1 MSTALTPPL
10 ADRPEPAT
18 SYAPRE
24 VVSARLTTGRFGPV
38 ADALWAFRREL
49 VWVLVFSM
57 FANVLMLTPTIYM
70 LQLFDR
76 VMQSGNEYTLIIV
89 TLLMLLFAAAMAF
102 AEWVRSRLMVRAGS
116 RLDDALNQR
125 VFLAAFQAQL
135 RQPQRSPQ
143 QPLADLNLLRQ
154 FFTGNGMFAIADTPW
169 TIVFIGVLFLMH
181 PWLGWL
187 AVAFCV
193 LQLVLALVARRLMG
207 ARQTN
212 VMAADMDLSQYLQ
225 AKLRNVDTVAA
236 MGMQT
241 ALKRHWIERH
251 DTLAQQQARLQETS
265 SRVQVL
271 MKWVQYTQQALMLS
285 LGALL
290 AIDGRIT
297 AGAMI
302 ASNAL
307 MGNALRPIGLLVQV
321 WGQAMETRAAWLR
334 LDTLLARVAHAPPE
348 TVLPGL
354 TGQVSLRGVTVR
366 VPGRDRPILDAVN
379 ADFRAGE
386 VVAIVGP
393 SGAGKS
399 TLVRCLLGIWPGHEG
414 QVLYDGHDLQS
425 LPRGPLGQIL
435 GYLPQDIELF
445 DGTIAQ
451 NIARFGDVP
460 PSAIVDAA
468 KLAGIHAMV
477 LRMPKGYDTPIGE
490 AGATLSGGQ
499 RQRLGLARALLG
511 EPAIVVLDEP
521 NANLD
526 DAGEAALVAAV
537 GELRR
542 RGATVFMIVHRQHL
556 LALAD
561 RLLILDEG
569 RVVHLGPTKR
579 TVAAETKEIAR

>member
-1 MSTALTPPL
+1 MSTALNTLDSAGQATHRTPPDGGTKR
-10 ADRPEPAT
+10 AGR
-18 SYAPRE
+18 
-24 VVSARLTTGRFGPV
+24 RFGPI
-38 ADALWAFRREL
+38 ADALWAFRQEL

-76 VMQSGNEYTLIIV
+76 VMQSANDTTLLLV
-89 TLLMLLFAAAMAF
+89 TLLMLLFVAAMAF
-102 AEWVRSRLMVRAGS
+102 AEWVRSRLLVRAGT
-116 RLDDALNQR
+116 RLEDALNER
-125 VFLAAFQAQL
+125 IFMAAFQAQL

-143 QPLADLNLLRQ
+143 QPLVDLNLVRQ
-154 FFTGNGMFAIADTPW
+154 FFTGNGMFAIADAPW
-169 TIVFIGVLFLMH
+169 TVVFIAVLFLIH

-187 AVAFCV
+187 ALVFCFV
-193 LQLVLALVARRLMG
+193 QLALALLARRLMG
-207 ARQTN
+207 ARQQD
-212 VMAADMDLSQYLQ
+212 VMEADMDLSQYLQ
-225 AKLRNVDTVAA
+225 AKLRNVDTVSA
-236 MGMQT
+236 MGMQVQ
-241 ALKRHWIERH
+241 LKRHWMARQDAME
-251 DTLAQQQARLQETS
+251 QQQAKLQETS
-265 SRVQVL
+265 SRVQAS

-307 MGNALRPIGLLVQV
+307 MGNALRPFGLLVHV
-321 WGQAMETRAAWLR
+321 WGQAMELRTAWAR
-334 LDTLLARVAHAPPE
+334 LDDLLENADDGQPDAA
-348 TVLPGL
+348 LPAL
-354 TGQVSLRGVTVR
+354 TGQVSLRKLSALVA
-366 VPGRDRPILDAVN
+366 GRDKPILDAID
-379 ADFRAGE
+379 ADFHANE

-399 TLVRCLLGIWPGHEG
+399 TLVRCVLGIWPGYQG
-414 QVLYDGHDLQS
+414 QVLLDGHDLKS
-425 LPRGPLGQIL
+425 LPRQALGERL

-445 DGTIAQ
+445 EGTIAQ
-451 NIARFGDVP
+451 NIARFGDADPAEV
-460 PSAIVDAA
+460 VKAA
-468 KLAGIHAMV
+468 KSAGIHEMV
-477 LRMPKGYDTPIGE
+477 LRMSKGYDTPIGE
-490 AGATLSGGQ
+490 AGAALSAGQ

-511 EPAIVVLDEP
+511 EPTIVVLDEP

-537 GELRR
+537 GEFKR

-569 RVVHLGPTKR
+569 RMVHLAPTKR
-579 TVAAETKEIAR
+579 TAAAETKEVTQ

>member
-1 MSTALTPPL
+1 MSTALNPAVAAGLDTRHTPHVAGTPP
-10 ADRPEPAT
+10 AGR
-18 SYAPRE
+18 
-24 VVSARLTTGRFGPV
+24 RFGPI
-38 ADALWAFRREL
+38 AKALWAFRREL

-57 FANVLMLTPTIYM
+57 FANLLMLTPTIYM

-76 VMQSGNEYTLIIV
+76 VLLSGSTATLLSI
-89 TLLMLLFAAAMAF
+89 TLLMLMFAAAMAF

-116 RLDDALNQR
+116 RLEDALNER
-125 VFLAAFQAQL
+125 VFMAAFQTQL

-143 QPLADLNLLRQ
+143 QPLVDLNLLRQ
-154 FFTGNGMFAIADTPW
+154 FFTGNGMFALADAPW

-187 AVAFCV
+187 AVAFCL
-193 LQLVLALVARRLMG
+193 LQLALALVVRHLTG
-207 ARQTN
+207 ARQKD
-212 VMAADMDLSQYLQ
+212 VMAADLDLSQYLQ

-236 MGMQT
+236 MGMQAT
-241 ALKRHWIERH
+241 LKRHWLGRH
-251 DTLAQQQARLQETS
+251 AALAGQQAKLQETS
-265 SRVQVL
+265 SRIQV
-271 MKWVQYTQQALMLS
+271 MAKWVQYTQQALMLS

-297 AGAMI
+297 AGAMV

-321 WGQAMETRAAWLR
+321 WGQAMEVRVAWQR
-334 LDTLLARVAHAPPE
+334 LDTLLDSVDGDQTEA
-348 TVLPGL
+348 VLPAL
-354 TGQVSLRGVTVR
+354 TGQVSLRGVSAR
-366 VPGRDRPILDAVN
+366 VAGREKPILDAVD
-379 ADFRAGE
+379 ADFRVGE

-399 TLVRCLLGIWPGHEG
+399 TLVRCVLGIWPGHEG
-414 QVLYDGHDLQS
+414 EVLLDGHDLKS
-425 LPRGPLGQIL
+425 LPRESLGERL

-445 DGTIAQ
+445 EGTIAQ
-451 NIARFGDVP
+451 NIARFGGAEPAAV
-460 PSAIVDAA
+460 VQAA
-468 KLAGIHAMV
+468 KLAGIHEMV
-477 LRMPKGYDTPIGE
+477 LRLPKGYDTPIGE

-537 GELRR
+537 GELKR

-569 RVVHLGPTKR
+569 RMVHLGPIKR
-579 TVAAETKEIAR
+579 TTTVETKEATR